1 MLEGKWSL
9 IKLGTKEE
17 RKKGNEEE
25 RKREGV
31 NKAWERER
39 EREREGVRVRNR
51 RKWNV
56 WREKRKKRC
65 LVFCKYERNMRGKI
79 CY

>member
-39 EREREGVRVRNR
+39 ERERGCES
-51 RKWNV
+51 
-56 WREKRKKRC
+56 EK
-65 LVFCKYERNMRGKI
+65 
-79 CY
+79 